1 MSNEKMK
8 IAVFGVLLVLLF
20 SGIALSFPKTNINAT
35 SDTALG
41 AVNGKIYAAYL
52 DYSSFVAKLK
62 LINVRDGNETVV
74 SDLNWDASHPRFVR
88 NWIIWIETGNDAKRI
103 VWYNISSGEKIMS
116 SNVSKNEKI
125 LYSAMNEPTYC
136 IINDKNVKIYLW
148 NGTEFA
154 LFKSGEIESG
164 ADIYLFEGF
173 NLWYASGSSIYNLN
187 SSTPV
192 ATFDG
197 KVVNFVTVDSAIFA
211 IVNTGDGYSVEEY
224 INGTYAV
231 IKNNIDEKPYRL
243 RAVETGGL
251 IYLTYCR
258 EVNYGKHDYTA
269 ITLLMIKT
277 QEVMNEKDYEQY
289 DNDYYRQSLT
299 AVNNTVYMLYLSY
312 SNRHWVMYVDVFL
325 NGKFQQSMQIKELY
339 SETTSFSIVFVMI
352 GMFSFIFGMIPM
364 DKKRQSRNDIPIR
377 RFISYEP
384 YMFFKSLTIIAGS
397 FSIILVFI
405 NVFYEYPD
413 LSHRFFMPMFMI
425 TISTFY
431 ALGYVIYFV
440 KEFKASSLHKTAY
453 ILAISTLLLNTL
465 AIYTFFTQPLYTSS
479 DILFI
484 VGELTFV
491 MIVLIASLTMIGLT
505 GSKNTWLM
513 VIGLLVLSYKIF
525 EDIFEANWSKWD
537 FYPSVGSFYATHGET
552 ELTTI
557 FISMVFFSMAAMFIL
572 RIPREKFRPVSKW
585 KKEEYI
591 VMLEHTLIVSLLGT
605 ISLFLATISMLFIFG
620 IWGIM
625 GLANDSALSAI
636 IGIVVGLSIFMA
648 MIGRK
653 GANMAA
659 ELNNE
664 MFLKPSKKMTPPVLY
679 PVAISMSGLFTGMF
693 VGILALPFFVWGVYE
708 TFRAYNIIREK
719 IENNFT
725 PISDIEYEEARKEE
739 EITEV
744 IIDKNIMKEFIKKT
758 ATMEVKT
765 VIGITVMLLF
775 LWKFISYAKSISG
788 EGSPASWINYA
799 LLLIAFL
806 PLISPLLFNNAIKKS
821 KNIKDLLKKTGQGE
835 WFIAI
840 GIINIILVG
849 FANASSYIVILSLGT
864 SLLSMIFVYRY
875 RTTTMLQKIDTF
887 NDEDMKIDKTVY
899 QYIQSYLYK
908 NKKTDMEIFK
918 DSGYDI
924 GESAFE
930 EYQKKQFWEFRN
942 EEGRG
947 ELLAIEPE
955 EYRSRRE
962 RSLKKMILSIWLFAI
977 IVPVVMF
984 FILCYPKIY
993 DAILFALFYSI
1004 FCFIAIYSI
1013 YEMYN
1018 NRLAPIKIYEN
1029 GIEMQNGFGI
1039 TAFFH
1044 YRGFSGSVIR
1054 RGNKILLRMVRKI
1067 GMIPRGVVLV
1077 QLWPEVEDILPQILQ
1092 KMDGEGIYAKI
1103 DIVNEDKYNDVY
1115 SKIFLYVFL
1124 GLTLFVLFSVIPV
1137 IDLGL
1142 GFILASILS
1151 ALVFSN
1157 SASISIR
1164 VPMRVYGKKPEIKRS
1179 YVILAVAVIFS
1190 LLVAGYVFPFNIVST
1205 YHSHNDIPSSGLDII
1220 SANITEEIIE
1230 VNKSIGFTGN
1240 ILLKNVILNVSEP
1253 NVGIYIL
1260 NGSNVVME
1268 NVKIQGNEWSFE
1280 SYGILIA
1287 RNSTFIN
1294 IWGDKNILNQQGGM
1308 EIYNDAKFFNCT
1320 FLNATTNAIM
1330 VYETHLYIE
1339 NSKILN
1345 TGDEGVEGTYADITV
1360 ENTQFINTTWAITTF
1375 NSKLSVNGSAFI
1387 NCTHGITLSDSSTG
1401 IIENSKF
1408 ENCYIAME
1416 ISYASTVQTSN
1427 THFSNVN
1434 TILLDKSRSLN
1445 AACLTLATP
1454 MVMVFVAT
1462 GYLRL
1467 KRGYKNL
1474 EL

>member
-62 LINVRDGNETVV
+62 LINVGDGNETVV
-74 SDLNWDASHPRFVR
+74 SDLNWDASHPRFVK
-88 NWIIWIETGNDAKRI
+88 NWIMWMETTNDAERV
-103 VWYNISSGEKIMS
+103 VWYNISSGEKIIS
-116 SNVSKNEKI
+116 DNLPKNEKV
-125 LYSAMNEPTYC
+125 LYSAINEPTYC
-136 IINDKNVKIYLW
+136 IIDEKNVKIYLW

-154 LFKSGEIESG
+154 LLKNDEIENS
-164 ADIYLFEGF
+164 ADKYIFEGV
-173 NLWYASGSSIYNLN
+173 NLWYASNSSVYNLN

-197 KVVNFVTVDSAIFA
+197 KVVDFVTVDSAIFA
-211 IVNTGDGYSVEEY
+211 AVNTGNGYSIVEY
-224 INGTYAV
+224 LNDTYTV
-231 IKNNIDEKPYRL
+231 IKNIDEKPYRM
-243 RAVETGGL
+243 RVVETGGI

-258 EVNYGKHDYTA
+258 EVEYGKDEYTA
-269 ITLLMIKT
+269 ITLIMIKT
-277 QEVMNEKDYEQY
+277 RNVMNERDYEQS
-289 DNDYYRQSLT
+289 NKDYYRQSLVV
-299 AVNNTVYMLYLSY
+299 VNDTVYMLYLSY
-312 SNRHWVMYVDVFL
+312 SNRHWIMNIDVFS
-325 NGKFQQSMQIKELY
+325 NGKFQKSMQIKELQ
-339 SETTSFSIVFVMI
+339 STTTGFSIIFIMI
-352 GMFSFIFGMIPM
+352 GMFAFIFGMIPM
-364 DKKRQSRNDIPIR
+364 EKKRQNRDDIPVH

-384 YMFFKSLTIIAGS
+384 YMFFKSLTVLAGTLA
-397 FSIILVFI
+397 LVLGFVGI
-405 NVFYEYPD
+405 FYEYPD
-413 LSHRFFMPMFMI
+413 LSHRFFVPMFMI
-425 TISTFY
+425 ILSIFY
-431 ALGYVIYFV
+431 TAGYVIYFI
-440 KEFKASSLHKTAY
+440 KEFKASSLHKIAY
-453 ILAISTLLLNTL
+453 ILAVSTLLLSAW
-465 AIYTFFTQPLYTSS
+465 AIYTFFTQPLYTTL
-479 DILFI
+479 DMLFMI
-484 VGELTFV
+484 GELTFV

-505 GSKNTWLM
+505 GAKNTWLM
-513 VIGLLVLSYKIF
+513 VIGLLLLSYKIF
-525 EDIFEANWSKWD
+525 EDIFEANWSRWD

-552 ELTTI
+552 ELTAM
-557 FISMVFFSMAAMFIL
+557 FIGMLFFFMAAMFVL
-572 RIPREKFRPVSKW
+572 RIPREKFRPVTKW

-591 VMLEHTLIVSLLGT
+591 EMLEHTFIVSILGSIFLFLGT
-605 ISLFLATISMLFIFG
+605 IGMLLTFG
-620 IWGIM
+620 VWGLI
-625 GLANDSALSAI
+625 GLSNNNSVLSAM
-636 IGIVVGLSIFMA
+636 IGMVVGMAIFVA
-648 MIGRK
+648 IIGRK

-659 ELNNE
+659 ELNKD

-679 PVAISMSGLFTGMF
+679 PVAISMGGLIA
-693 VGILALPFFVWGVYE
+693 GIFIGIVALPFFVWGIYE
-708 TFRAYNIIREK
+708 TVRAYNIIREK
-719 IENNFT
+719 IENDFT
-725 PISDIEYEEARKEE
+725 PISDIEYEKARKEE

-744 IIDKNIMKEFIKKT
+744 IINKNIMKEFIKKT

-806 PLISPLLFNNAIKKS
+806 PLISPPLFNNAIKKS

-908 NKKTDMEIFK
+908 NKKTDTEIFK

-924 GESAFE
+924 GESASE

-962 RSLKKMILSIWLFAI
+962 RSLKKIILSIWLFAI

-1013 YEMYN
+1013 YKMYN

-1067 GMIPRGVVLV
+1067 GMITRGVVLV

-1103 DIVNEDKYNDVY
+1103 DIVDEDKYNDVY

-1294 IWGDKNILNQQGGM
+1294 IWGDKNMLNQQGGM